1 MNKQSQMVPAAAEA
15 FQRLAAMRDRARLQ
29 AHLFSMD
36 VRERW
41 QTLED
46 QFGSVEH
53 QLTRG
58 EERAIISAA
67 AKASELARVAEVF
80 LDRHAAG
87 ELSLLCPARHVMTAA
102 LETCSPADTLNE
114 AAQIMWEEDC
124 GAVPVV
130 DADGLLVG
138 MISDRDV
145 AMACYTQGA
154 SPAQANVLS
163 SMSRAIYCARPE
175 ALLADV
181 IGLMAAY
188 KVRRIPIT
196 SEAGTLL
203 GLVALADL
211 FGHLPEER
219 ENSALE
225 AALVDALVAISQ
237 RHGPSLTL
245 RAAIAAE

>member
-1 MNKQSQMVPAAAEA
+1 MINQSQMIPTSAEA
-15 FQRLAAMRDRARLQ
+15 VHRFAAIRDRVRLQ

-41 QTLED
+41 RALED
-46 QFGSVEH
+46 QFAAVED

-58 EERAIISAA
+58 GEKAVASAG
-67 AKASELARVAEVF
+67 AKASELAWLADVF
-80 LDRHAAG
+80 LDRHARG
-87 ELSLLCPARHVMTAA
+87 EISLLCPARRVMTAA

-124 GAVPVV
+124 GAVPVI
-130 DADGLLVG
+130 DATGRLVG
-138 MISDRDV
+138 MITDRDV
-145 AMACYTQGA
+145 AMACYTQGSSPTQA
-154 SPAQANVLS
+154 SVFS
-163 SMSRAIYCARPE
+163 SMSKATYCARPE
-175 ALLADV
+175 ALLAEI
-181 IGLMAAY
+181 IGLMA
-188 KVRRIPIT
+188 KHRVRRIPIT

-211 FGHLPEER
+211 FCHLPEKR

-225 AALVDALVAISQ
+225 AALVDALVAISE